1 MRLHWPTFSNVP
13 AELREQLQ
21 AEGVIFIAD
30 KVGVS
35 RHFSGHVP
43 GVYSSA
49 GVARFRGAFGFSA
62 ARIVATFPTRRDGGW
77 AGGLPGAILGHKN
90 T

>member
-30 KVGVS
+30 KVYTAVQS
-35 RHFSGHVP
+35 HASNIH
-43 GVYSSA
+43 
-49 GVARFRGAFGFSA
+49 
-62 ARIVATFPTRRDGGW
+62 
-77 AGGLPGAILGHKN
+77 
-90 T
+90 